1 MAALPVLL
9 AERIVHATS
18 QLAKIPRYALA
29 IVVSVLVL
37 AGVIPAVVLR
47 R

>member
-18 QLAKIPRYALA
+18 QLAKIPRYALV